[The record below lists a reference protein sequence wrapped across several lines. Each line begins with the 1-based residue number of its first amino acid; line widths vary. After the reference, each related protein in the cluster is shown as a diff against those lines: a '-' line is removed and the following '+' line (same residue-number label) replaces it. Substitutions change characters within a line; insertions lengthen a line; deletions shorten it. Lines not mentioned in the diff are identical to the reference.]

1 MTFIAEPTAPLMIRP
16 IRDGSHVQT
25 VPQGTFGRIKKKR
38 GARQLIFMPGLF
50 FKIGRNGVEMSNIE
64 QERASLRNA
73 ARFRF
78 WRPLLTRVFRI
89 PACGFVARRLRP
101 ATPDDFDRLVETVET
116 LFDASLRYPEADM
129 VDGVEERPLFRHLTS
144 EERAALAARLRRL
157 RLPKTSMHGD
167 VHVFNFVFAG
177 QSPRLV
183 DWEFFD
189 PRGSF
194 VYDYLDFFIS
204 VSSINSDDSWHTIM
218 RRLTTRHPAIVTV
231 SRRLGIAPR
240 VLLSYYL
247 FVKVNTILSL
257 NGSFTR
263 VDDAFFDDCTA
274 GLRAS
279 LRAA

>member
-1 MTFIAEPTAPLMIRP
+1 MI
-16 IRDGSHVQT
+16 G
-25 VPQGTFGRIKKKR
+25 
-38 GARQLIFMPGLF
+38 
-50 FKIGRNGVEMSNIE
+50 GVE
-64 QERASLRNA
+64 Q
-73 ARFRF
+73 
-78 WRPLLTRVFRI
+78 
-89 PACGFVARRLRP
+89 
-101 ATPDDFDRLVETVET
+101 
-116 LFDASLRYPEADM
+116 
-129 VDGVEERPLFRHLTS
+129 RPLFQHLTD
-144 EERAALAARLRRL
+144 EEKKALVARVRTL

-189 PRGSF
+189 PDGSF

-218 RRLTTRHPAIVTV
+218 RRLTTSHPAIATV
-231 SRRLGIAPR
+231 SRRLGISPR

-257 NGSFTR
+257 HGTFTR
-263 VDDAFFDDCTA
+263 VNDAFFDDCIA
-274 GLRAS
+274 GLRGS